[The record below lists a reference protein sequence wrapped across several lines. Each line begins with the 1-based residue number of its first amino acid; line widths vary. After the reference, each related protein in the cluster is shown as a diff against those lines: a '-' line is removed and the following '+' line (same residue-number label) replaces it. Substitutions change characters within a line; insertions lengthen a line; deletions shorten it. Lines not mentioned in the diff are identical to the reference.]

1 MPPRLKR
8 YQDLGHYHFL
18 TFSCHNRNPLLLQ
31 PSSRDLVEQ
40 ELERTRKRYDWIIA
54 GYVVM
59 PEHIHLLANEPALCP
74 LSLAIQKL
82 KQNIS
87 IKLRPPSL
95 PRFWLPRYYDFNV
108 TTWLK
113 YVEKLRYIHRNP
125 VTRDLATSPDEYP
138 WSSFRHYATNHPGT
152 VTITRLDQSPTP
164 SPSAP
169 SLTRTPHPKTRVPH
183 PERA

>member
-18 TFSCHNRNPLLLQ
+18 TFSCHDRNPLLLQ

-40 ELERTRKRYDWIIA
+40 EIERTRKRYDWAVA

-59 PEHIHLLANEPALCP
+59 PEHVHLLTNEPTHCP

-82 KQNIS
+82 KQSIS
-87 IKLRPPSL
+87 TKLRPPNL
-95 PRFWLPRYYDFNV
+95 PRFWLRRYYDFNI
-108 TTWLK
+108 TTWPK

-125 VTRDLATSPDEYP
+125 VTRDLVSSPENYL

-152 VTITRLDQSPTP
+152 VTITRLNQSPTHK
-164 SPSAP
+164 SEAP
-169 SLTRTPHPKTRVPH
+169 SQARVPH